1 MGVIGDPVSFAMRGE
16 ANEAIIGGPGFPGA
30 LPPPPG
36 VEPNL
41 VNPSGSGRR
50 MANVAV
56 LVLCD
61 IVVTILFGLRVYVK
75 LGVTKRL
82 FLEDGKSNT

>member
-1 MGVIGDPVSFAMRGE
+1 MGVIGDLASFALRGE
-16 ANEAIIGGPGFPGA
+16 PNEAIIGGPGFPGA

-41 VNPSGSGRR
+41 INPPGSGRR

-56 LVLCD
+56 LILCD

-75 LGVTKRL
+75 LGATRRL
-82 FLEDGKSNT
+82 FLEDGKSST